1 MHLYNLTLQRASI
14 ITHAINGN
22 FSGTKN
28 QEIILAKGKIIE
40 LLRPDPNTGKV
51 FVILQTE
58 VFGVIRSLM
67 PFRLTGGSKDFIV
80 VGSDSGRIVIL
91 EYNPTRNQF
100 EKLHQETFGK
110 SGCRRIVPGQYLAVD
125 PKGRAVMIGAIEK
138 QKLVYILN
146 RDSQARLTIS
156 SPLEAFKSHTLVYH
170 MVGMDVGYENPMFA
184 CIEMDFE
191 EADTDTSGEAAQK
204 ALQHLTYYELDLGL
218 NHVVRKYSEPLEEH
232 ANFLICVPGGQEGPS
247 GLLVC
252 SENYITY
259 KHSGDQ
265 PDIRIPLPRRRND
278 LDDPDRSVMLVCA
291 ASHKT
296 KTMFFFLVQ
305 TEQGDVFK
313 LTLETDEDLVTEI
326 RLKYF
331 DTVPVAASMCV
342 LRTGFLFVAS
352 EFGNHYLYQIAH
364 LGDDDEPTFSS
375 AIPLDQGD
383 TFYFAP
389 RPLRNLVMVD
399 ELDSLCPVM
408 DCQVADLAR
417 EDSAQLFTLC
427 GRGPRSSLRVLRHGL
442 EISEMAVSDLPGS
455 PNAVWTVKRFSDEE
469 FDSYIVVSFVN
480 ATLVLS
486 IGETVEEVTDSGFL
500 GTTPTLQCGQ
510 LGADALVQ
518 VYPDGI
524 RHIRADKRIN
534 EWRAPGKRIIA
545 RCAVNQ
551 RQVAIALAGG
561 ELVYFEMDAA
571 GQLNEYTER
580 KDMSADVVCM
590 ALGRVPPGEQRCR
603 FLAVGLSDNT
613 VRIVS
618 LDPADCLAPLSLQ
631 ALPAPPESLCL
642 AQLGSTLSGAA
653 PDAPGGVS
661 GGGDV
666 GWSAGTHYLNI
677 GLQNGVLLR
686 ALIDPVTGDLSDT
699 RTRYLGSRPVKLFRV
714 FVQGSEAVLAISSRS
729 WLYYT
734 YQSRFHLTPLSYGS
748 LEFASGFSSEQC
760 LEGIVAIS
768 ASTLRILSLEKLGTV
783 FNQVTFPLQYTPRRL
798 LLHESGQAVLIE
810 TEHNAFTED
819 SKQQKKRQIAQEM
832 LEQAGAD
839 GDRSGD
845 AQLVREMAA
854 AFLSENLPEPVFGAP
869 KPGAGMWASV
879 IRVMRP
885 LTGQTAQIIRLQQN
899 EAALSICLCRFACNP
914 MESYLLVGIVK
925 DMTLAPRS
933 VGGAVLR
940 TYRVVGALER
950 LDFLHETA
958 VEDAPQAMCPFQG
971 RVLVSV
977 GRVLRIYDLGK
988 QKMLRKCET
997 KALPNYIVSVAAFGD
1012 RVVAADVQESVFWM
1026 RYRASDNQL
1035 LVFADDSLPRWVTCL
1050 AMLDQ
1055 FSVAVGDK
1063 FGNISV
1069 LRLPPDAVEDDADDV
1084 GDLGSARGSL
1094 FDRGGLLG
1102 SSSQKCVAECTF
1114 HVGEALSSL
1123 RKTSLVPGEN
1133 DCLLYTTIS
1142 GSVGI
1147 ALPLASKE
1155 EHDLFQHL
1163 ELHLRSQHLS
1173 LLGRDHLQFRS
1184 MYFPNRRVID
1194 GDLCEMFNNLEPARQ
1209 KEIAQE
1215 LDRTPSELSK
1225 KLEDIRTRFAF

>member
-1 MHLYNLTLQRASI
+1 
-14 ITHAINGN
+14 
-22 FSGTKN
+22 
-28 QEIILAKGKIIE
+28 
-40 LLRPDPNTGKV
+40 
-51 FVILQTE
+51 
-58 VFGVIRSLM
+58 
-67 PFRLTGGSKDFIV
+67 
-80 VGSDSGRIVIL
+80 
-91 EYNPTRNQF
+91 
-100 EKLHQETFGK
+100 
-110 SGCRRIVPGQYLAVD
+110 
-125 PKGRAVMIGAIEK
+125 
-138 QKLVYILN
+138 
-146 RDSQARLTIS
+146 
-156 SPLEAFKSHTLVYH
+156 
-170 MVGMDVGYENPMFA
+170 
-184 CIEMDFE
+184 
-191 EADTDTSGEAAQK
+191 
-204 ALQHLTYYELDLGL
+204 
-218 NHVVRKYSEPLEEH
+218 
-232 ANFLICVPGGQEGPS
+232 
-247 GLLVC
+247 
-252 SENYITY
+252 
-259 KHSGDQ
+259 
-265 PDIRIPLPRRRND
+265 
-278 LDDPDRSVMLVCA
+278 
-291 ASHKT
+291 
-296 KTMFFFLVQ
+296 
-305 TEQGDVFK
+305 GDVFK

-631 ALPAPPESLCL
+631 ALPAPP
-642 AQLGSTLSGAA
+642 
-653 PDAPGGVS
+653 D